1 MEGRSSVAKAMLASG
16 KLTEVPRGLGD
27 DVVEELEHDAAQG
40 SCESVR
46 IGENEEEVTLGNLPP
61 SAVTSK

>member
-1 MEGRSSVAKAMLASG
+1 MLASG
-16 KLTEVPRGLGD
+16 KLTEVLRGLGD